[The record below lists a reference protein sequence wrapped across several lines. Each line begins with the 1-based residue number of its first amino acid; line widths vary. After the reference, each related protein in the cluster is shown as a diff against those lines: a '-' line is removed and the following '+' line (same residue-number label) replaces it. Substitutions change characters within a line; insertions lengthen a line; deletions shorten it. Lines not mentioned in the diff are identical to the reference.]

1 MKMTVT
7 FEFDSMSEAR
17 EFAPVLLSLDRKKTN
32 DGNTDDVKA
41 VPMTTVIVNPPPPV
55 ETAEAPATT
64 LPTGNIWKETVIS
77 LWGDIENHLGERA
90 KGLGRRQKEVVAYL
104 YEQPENES
112 KTREVAVAL
121 GIKSSAASNIL
132 STLHSERGLT
142 ESIKRGV
149 WRLVAE
155 ASPAEPDAEDNQ
167 PETQPAEEPSPESK
181 TAKLSLDDLDI

>member
-41 VPMTTVIVNPPPPV
+41 VQMTTEIVSPHR
-55 ETAEAPATT
+55 TRLKITEAPATT
-64 LPTGNIWKETVIS
+64 LPTEKEAVTH
-77 LWGDIENHLGERA
+77 LWGGIENHLGERA

-104 YEQPENES
+104 YGQPKNES
-112 KTREVAVAL
+112 KTREVADAL

-132 STLHSERGLT
+132 STLQSERGLT
-142 ESIKRGV
+142 KNIKRGV
-149 WRLVAE
+149 WRLVV
-155 ASPAEPDAEDNQ
+155 EPSLTN
-167 PETQPAEEPSPESK
+167 PEVADTQPAEEPPSESGANK
-181 TAKLSLDDLDI
+181 FSLDDLDI

>member
-41 VPMTTVIVNPPPPV
+41 VPMTTEIVSPYRTRV
-55 ETAEAPATT
+55 KITEAPAVT
-64 LPTGNIWKETVIS
+64 LPSEDV
-77 LWGDIENHLGERA
+77 WGGIENHLGERA
-90 KGLGRRQKEVVAYL
+90 KGLGKRQKEVVAYL

-112 KTREVAVAL
+112 KTREVADAL

-132 STLHSERGLT
+132 STLQSERGLT
-142 ESIKRGV
+142 KSIKRGV
-149 WRLVAE
+149 WRLVVE
-155 ASPAEPDAEDNQ
+155 ASLTDLEVADTQ
-167 PETQPAEEPSPESK
+167 PENQPAEEPPSESGANK
-181 TAKLSLDDLDI
+181 FSLDDLDI

>member
-41 VPMTTVIVNPPPPV
+41 VQMTTEIVSPYR
-55 ETAEAPATT
+55 TRMKITEASAAN
-64 LPTGNIWKETVIS
+64 LPTENLWKEAVVR
-77 LWGDIENHLGERA
+77 LWGGIENHLGERA
-90 KGLGRRQKEVVAYL
+90 KGLGRRQKEVVVYL
-104 YEQPENES
+104 YKQPENES

-132 STLHSERGLT
+132 STLHTERGLT
-142 ESIKRGV
+142 ESVNRGV
-149 WRLVAE
+149 WRLVVE
-155 ASPAEPDAEDNQ
+155 SSPAEPGAEDNP
-167 PETQPAEEPSPESK
+167 PETACR
-181 TAKLSLDDLDI
+181 